1 MLNCFFKCQ
10 VWIRKNQLTKH
21 DEGSC
26 PLLISRWVSCIFACI
41 TASVRH
47 FQVRNPD
54 GRVLQAVME
63 EHNSVFVWQ
72 VGETLS
78 IHGVE
83 NSDIVSLAIS
93 GFPNPWHLKT
103 REFKKKKKKRFLTK
117 KQTSYFCVQCALP
130 LINTGYFLS
139 SILILSLS
147 LGDKV
152 HEYTFCKIRRDK
164 VKRII
169 LWLNELMKL
178 CN

>member
-1 MLNCFFKCQ
+1 MATNKKEMINSSFKCQ

-21 DEGSC
+21 DEASC

-63 EHNSVFVWQ
+63 EQNSILEGQ
-72 VGETLS
+72 VGKTLS

-93 GFPNPWHLKT
+93 GFPNP
-103 REFKKKKKKRFLTK
+103 
-117 KQTSYFCVQCALP
+117 
-130 LINTGYFLS
+130 
-139 SILILSLS
+139 
-147 LGDKV
+147 
-152 HEYTFCKIRRDK
+152 
-164 VKRII
+164 
-169 LWLNELMKL
+169 
-178 CN
+178 